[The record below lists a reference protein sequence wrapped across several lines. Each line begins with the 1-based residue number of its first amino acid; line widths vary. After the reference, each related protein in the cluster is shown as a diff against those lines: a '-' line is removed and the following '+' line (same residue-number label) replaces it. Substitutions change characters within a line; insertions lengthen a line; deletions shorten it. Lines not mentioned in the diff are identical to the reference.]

1 MNNFIMMRVFYNN
14 CMADLQKLKD
24 LILADGIIDSDEVE
38 KIKTVIFAD
47 GKIDSDEANFL
58 FELNDAVSGK
68 ANAPAWKNL
77 MVDAITKYLLEDE
90 KSPGE
95 VDEEEGKWLVSKIE
109 GDGQF
114 DDIEKSILLN
124 IKQKAKKIPDSLLP
138 LINKI

>member
-1 MNNFIMMRVFYNN
+1 MMRVFYNN